1 MLGNTFGR
9 MFRITTCGESYS
21 GGFRKHLPVPPEL
34 YGGQMV
40 IVDGVPPGLKL
51 TAEIIEEELDK
62 RRPGLS
68 EFSTPR
74 REKDKVFIFSGV
86 MEDDLTTGAPVGMII
101 PNTDIGD
108 AHIQQH
114 KANRELI
121 RPGQASYTYY
131 KKYGRYYDWAGAG
144 RAAGRETVARVAG
157 GAVAK
162 LILDSMG
169 IDVIAYITEIRGIK
183 ASPVT
188 YETARTNYRK
198 NEINCP
204 DLEAAPK
211 MMEELRK
218 VKAAGDSCGGVVEIV
233 ARGVPAGLGEPVFDK
248 LSATIAHAMLSIG
261 GVKGIEFGCGF
272 EHARM
277 TGSESNDTPYFD
289 EESGR
294 IRFRTNYAGGLLG
307 GISNGEDIRVRVA
320 VKPTPTI
327 LKSQETADI
336 SKSENTS
343 HVFASRSDPT
353 ICTRIYP
360 VCEAMMRIVLVDALY
375 MAEGY
380 RSITSAVD
388 PEWEGL

>member
-21 GGFRKHLPVPPEL
+21 GGFRKHLPIPPEL
-34 YGGQMV
+34 FGGQIV
-40 IVDGVPPGLKL
+40 IVDGVPPGLRL
-51 TAEIIEEELDK
+51 TAEVVEEELAK

-74 REKDKVFIFSGV
+74 REKDRVFIFSGV

-108 AHIQQH
+108 VHLQQH
-114 KANRELI
+114 RDNRELI

-131 KKYGRYYDWAGAG
+131 RKYGRYYDWAGAG
-144 RAAGRETVARVAG
+144 RASGRETVARVAG

-162 LILDSMG
+162 LILDAMG
-169 IDVIAYITEIRGIK
+169 IDVIAYTTEIHGIK
-183 ASPVT
+183 AAPVT
-188 YETARTNYRK
+188 YETAKANYRK

-204 DLEAAPK
+204 DLEAAQK
-211 MMEELRK
+211 MMEELKRA
-218 VKAAGDSCGGVVEIV
+218 KAAGDSCGGVVEIV

-248 LSATIAHAMLSIG
+248 LSAMIAHAMLSIG
-261 GVKGIEFGCGF
+261 GVKGIEFGDGF

-277 TGSESNDTPYFD
+277 TGSEANDTPYFD
-289 EESGR
+289 EETGR
-294 IRFRTNYAGGLLG
+294 IRFRTNRAGGLLG

-327 LKSQETADI
+327 LKNQETANI
-336 SKSENTS
+336 SSMENVT

-360 VCEAMMRIVLVDALY
+360 VCEAMMRIALVDAIY

-380 RSITSAVD
+380 KKVMSAID
-388 PEWEGL
+388 PEWEKL

>member
-86 MEDDLTTGAPVGMII
+86 MEDDFTTGAPVGMII

-144 RAAGRETVARVAG
+144 RASGRETVARVAG

-162 LILDSMG
+162 LILDSMD

-188 YETARTNYRK
+188 YETARANYRK

-218 VKAAGDSCGGVVEIV
+218 VKVAGDSCGGVVEIV